1 MLHDDS
7 PSTRTESA
15 TRHRAGGGLST
26 VVDPHSPRPH
36 RWCAAVATGSP
47 TYAARS
53 RVTRL

>member
-15 TRHRAGGGLST
+15 SRHRAGGGLST
-26 VVDPHSPRPH
+26 VIDPHSPRPH
-36 RWCAAVATGSP
+36 RWCAVATGSP